1 MRMFKL
7 MLSMLL
13 VACMFCID
21 VAAYDM
27 PSVSAKYAVIIEANS
42 GEVIAGKNEHVRASM
57 ASTTKIMTALLLCE
71 NCNLDD
77 TAVVTKEMV
86 TVEGSSMGL
95 QAGDTVHYRDLLY
108 GMMLASG
115 NDAANSTAILIG
127 GTLSNFAK
135 LMNQRAKQIGMKNT
149 NFVTPSGLDDEK
161 HYSTAY
167 DMALLAREAL
177 KNDDFA
183 KAVSSKS
190 ATLEYGNPPYRR
202 TLTNHNK
209 MLRYHYDCNGVKTGF
224 TKKSGRCLVTSAER
238 EGIKIVAVTLNAP
251 SDWEDHK
258 TMLDYG
264 LSLPKECVLPEPE
277 LKNVNVLG
285 GFQAE
290 VSVYTDE
297 HKLSLLDGD
306 IDRVTYT
313 VKLAPSVFAPVD
325 KNEIVGKVDY
335 YLDDVL
341 IYSGDIKTK
350 NSVKAN
356 LTETD
361 KGLYYWLI
369 SLIGT
374 K

>member
-1 MRMFKL
+1 MRIFRFV
-7 MLSMLL
+7 LSLL
-13 VACMFCID
+13 LFACFLCVD
-21 VAAYDM
+21 AVAYDM

-42 GEVIAGKNEHVRASM
+42 GKVISGKNENLRTSM

-135 LMNQRAKQIGMKNT
+135 LMNQKAEQIGMKNT
-149 NFVTPSGLDDEK
+149 NFVTPSGLDDEN

-177 KNDDFA
+177 KNEDFA

-209 MLRYHYDCNGVKTGF
+209 MLSYHYNCNGVKTGF

-238 EGIKIVAVTLNAP
+238 YGAKIVAVTLNAP
-251 SDWEDHK
+251 NDWQDHK
-258 TMLDYG
+258 TMLDFG
-264 LSLPKECVLPEPE
+264 LNIPIECELPKPKLE
-277 LKNVNVLG
+277 KVNVLG
-285 GFQAE
+285 GFQS
-290 VSVYTDE
+290 VVTVYTDN
-297 HKLSLLDGD
+297 HKLKLLDGD
-306 IDRVTYT
+306 IDRVTYKIKT
-313 VKLAPSVFAPVD
+313 TPSVFAPVSKD
-325 KNEIVGKVDY
+325 EVVGKVDY
-335 YLDDVL
+335 YLDNVL
-341 IYSGDIKTK
+341 IYTCDIKTK
-350 NSVKAN
+350 NSVNAN
-356 LTETD
+356 LNQID

-369 SLIGT
+369 SLVGT